1 MSYEQYLGCFN
12 DLPNY
17 RVLPGNSLQS
27 DQLSIESCIDYCRRM
42 FVVNYVYA
50 GVKGGNECN
59 CGDASADYAVQGM
72 VGDDG
77 CQLPCTGDAYS
88 SCGGNGKIAIFNL
101 SVVITPS
108 DTQTTDTTSITT
120 YSTLTTHPEMIT
132 GLEDTDTTLSTT
144 TSIKLGAGVGGSFLL
159 ITIIVIIVVFVKYK
173 RRKLKR
179 DAPASVQQMAS
190 MDVEDKKNNEYHSHK
205 DAPIPGPAALY
216 AISDLSAN
224 SSSNK
229 FRTDASPDLSLLYA
243 LPYEHTAMNAAD
255 VGALYAVS
263 NMKKA
268 NHVTSDGVGM
278 HAPLEAYD
286 INADADEDN
295 TVMIENEIYNC

>member
-1 MSYEQYLGCFN
+1 M
-12 DLPNY
+12 
-17 RVLPGNSLQS
+17 
-27 DQLSIESCIDYCRRM
+27 
-42 FVVNYVYA
+42 
-50 GVKGGNECN
+50 
-59 CGDASADYAVQGM
+59 
-72 VGDDG
+72 
-77 CQLPCTGDAYS
+77 T
-88 SCGGNGKIAIFNL
+88 
-101 SVVITPS
+101 
-108 DTQTTDTTSITT
+108 
-120 YSTLTTHPEMIT
+120 T
-132 GLEDTDTTLSTT
+132 GLEDTDTTLTTT

-205 DAPIPGPAALY
+205 DAPIPDPAALY

-229 FRTDASPDLSLLYA
+229 FRTDASPDQTADLSLLYA
-243 LPYEHTAMNAAD
+243 LPYEQTAMNAAD